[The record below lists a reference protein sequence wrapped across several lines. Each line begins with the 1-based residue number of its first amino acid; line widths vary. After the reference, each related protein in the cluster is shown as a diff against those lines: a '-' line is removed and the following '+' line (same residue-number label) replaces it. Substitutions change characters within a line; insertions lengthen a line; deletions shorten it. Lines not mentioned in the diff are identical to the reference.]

1 MGFLWTGVG
10 LVQKVG
16 EACGSYGQGGSE
28 PMWDRGTVAMSV
40 CGTGG
45 LWQ

>member
-1 MGFLWTGVG
+1 M
-10 LVQKVG
+10 
-16 EACGSYGQGGSE
+16 GQGDCGNE
-28 PMWDRGTVAMSV
+28 RMWDRGTVAMSV